1 MVQMMV
7 ILVAVVKMLLV
18 LVQMCKERQKYSQ
31 LEHYPE
37 NQKKQLIQ
45 MTSNYSIFSNEIRI
59 NC

>member
-18 LVQMCKERQKYSQ
+18 LVQICKERQNYSQ

-37 NQKKQLIQ
+37 NQKKQLTQ
-45 MTSNYSIFSNEIRI
+45 MTSNFSIFSNEIRI